1 VKVLGDSTGLHL
13 IAEFQ
18 EVEFP
23 NQRVNEIAN
32 RYKVQIYPVELHTIK
47 KGMHRNKIILGY
59 GNLTFEEIKEGIHR
73 LKQAL
78 L

>member
-1 VKVLGDSTGLHL
+1 MKVLGDSTGLHL